1 MTTVS
6 SFSGLMIAGGAA
18 LGGVVHDP
26 LALIIVFTA
35 INLNAASA
43 AIVLSKPADE
53 GVRSR

>member
-26 LALIIVFTA
+26 LALIIAFTA
-35 INLNAASA
+35 INLIAASA
-43 AIVLSKPADE
+43 AIALSNPKTQRA
-53 GVRSR
+53 